1 MLTLNKQLQVAR
13 MPHKQTAL
21 PRQIEATDRQIDVLV
36 YELCG
41 LTKEEI
47 RIVEGREMRP

>member
-1 MLTLNKQLQVAR
+1 V
-13 MPHKQTAL
+13 
-21 PRQIEATDRQIDVLV
+21 IEAIDQQVDALA

-47 RIVEGREMRP
+47 RIVEGI